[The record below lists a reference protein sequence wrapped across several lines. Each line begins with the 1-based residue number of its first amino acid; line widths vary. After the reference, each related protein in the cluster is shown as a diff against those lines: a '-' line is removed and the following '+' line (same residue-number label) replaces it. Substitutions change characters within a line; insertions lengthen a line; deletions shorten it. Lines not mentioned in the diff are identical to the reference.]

1 MRLVLDFQLFQG
13 PSASRGIGRYSLE
26 HARELIGHAENDDVF
41 ILMNDSDEESVRF
54 IRDEFKLLNSEK
66 FIIIKL
72 PEIFRSNPAAWI
84 EAYLSGKNKVF
95 EAVTEAAV
103 SKLKPDFV
111 LIYSYFEFIGCWNPL
126 YKKSKIP
133 TGIIIYDFIPYFSPD
148 PFSPWL
154 DKAYRDKIRLF
165 PEAEF
170 FFCIS
175 DFTAR
180 QAAGFIAPE
189 KHGNICSIGSGKSSY
204 WHKQDISDTDSS
216 AFLKIY
222 SGGRPFIFYAGGSD
236 ERKNLKMLLKAWK
249 LLGDDFRKKYSLF
262 IACGKNA
269 SSEEELKK
277 YAVAEGIEES
287 VFIEGHI
294 SDELLRK
301 AYCLCSL
308 FVFPSLAEGFGLTPL
323 EAMSCGAPVIASDRD
338 SLPYVIGLDKALFNP
353 CDASSIA
360 SKIREG
366 VAPSF
371 NAELRQHALVQ
382 SERFSW
388 ESSAEKTID
397 SIRNFC
403 FSHEKQTKE
412 LSEDDCISAVSDI
425 IRNMGFNERFMRE
438 TAKCI
443 ADNFRLI

>member
-26 HARELIGHAENDDVF
+26 HARELIASAGNDEIF
-41 ILMNDSDEESVRF
+41 ILMNDSDEESADFIKSEFYCLKPERF
-54 IRDEFKLLNSEK
+54 VV
-66 FIIIKL
+66 IKL
-72 PEIFRSNPAAWI
+72 PKIFKVNPAAWI

-95 EAVTEAAV
+95 EAVTEAVV

-154 DKAYRDKIRLF
+154 DKAYRNKIKLF
-165 PEAEF
+165 SEADL

-180 QAAGFIAPE
+180 QAAGFIPPE
-189 KHGNICSIGSGKSSY
+189 KRGNICSIGSGKSSY
-204 WHKQDISDTDSS
+204 WHKQDVSEADSS
-216 AFLKIY
+216 AFLKMH

-249 LLGDDFRKKYSLF
+249 LLEDDFRKKYSLF
-262 IACGKNA
+262 MACGKNS

-277 YAVAEGIEES
+277 YAAAEGIEGS

-294 SDELLRK
+294 SDEELRK

-323 EAMSCGAPVIASDRD
+323 EAMSCGAPVISSDRD

-353 CDASSIA
+353 CDISSIA
-360 SKIREG
+360 SKIMEG
-366 VAPSF
+366 VAPAF

-388 ESSAEKTID
+388 KSSAEQTIG

-412 LSEDDCISAVSDI
+412 LSEGDCISDVSDV
-425 IRNMGFNERFMRE
+425 IRNIGFNERFMRE